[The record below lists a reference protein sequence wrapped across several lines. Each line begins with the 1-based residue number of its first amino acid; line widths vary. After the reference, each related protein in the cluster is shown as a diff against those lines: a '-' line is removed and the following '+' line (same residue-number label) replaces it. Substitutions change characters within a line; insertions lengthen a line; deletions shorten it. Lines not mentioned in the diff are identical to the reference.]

1 MKRRYVIALA
11 LFISSGLLSTAIAQE
26 APRIKAFQ
34 PQTKEERAIVSMVT
48 EHEKSERIP
57 AIITSLVVSDSYG
70 LYSWVVGETG
80 GQTIVSKLDGP
91 WRIMRGTGGR
101 VDAEL
106 LQQWG
111 VPIAIA
117 QDLIQK
123 MDIQTK
129 ANHQGEQR

>member
-1 MKRRYVIALA
+1 MKRRYIIAVA

-26 APRIKAFQ
+26 ARSIKPFQ
-34 PQTKEERAIVSMVT
+34 PNTEEEKAIVSMIT
-48 EHEKSERIP
+48 ARESKERIP
-57 AIITSLVVSDSYG
+57 AIVTSLVTSDSYG

-80 GQTIVSKLDGP
+80 GQTTVTQTAGTWVIS
-91 WRIMRGTGGR
+91 RGTGGR
-101 VDAEL
+101 LDIET
-106 LQQWG
+106 LQRWG

-129 ANHQGEQR
+129 ANR

>member
-1 MKRRYVIALA
+1 MKRRYIIAVA

-26 APRIKAFQ
+26 ARPIKAFQ
-34 PQTKEERAIVSMVT
+34 PNTEEEKAIVSMIAA
-48 EHEKSERIP
+48 HESKERIP
-57 AIITSLVVSDSYG
+57 AIVTGLVVSDSYG

-80 GQTIVSKLDGP
+80 GQTTVTQKEGTWIIS
-91 WRIMRGTGGR
+91 RGTGGR
-101 VDAEL
+101 LDIETL
-106 LQQWG
+106 KRWG

-129 ANHQGEQR
+129 ANR

>member
-1 MKRRYVIALA
+1 MKRRYIIAVA

-26 APRIKAFQ
+26 ARPIKPFQ
-34 PQTKEERAIVSMVT
+34 PNTEEEKAIVSMIT
-48 EHEKSERIP
+48 ARESKERIP
-57 AIITSLVVSDSYG
+57 AIVTSLVTSDSYG

-80 GQTIVSKLDGP
+80 GQTIVAKQQKT
-91 WRIMRGTGGR
+91 WRIVRGTGGR
-101 VDAEL
+101 LDAEL
-106 LQQWG
+106 LQRWE

-129 ANHQGEQR
+129 ANR

>member
-1 MKRRYVIALA
+1 MKRRYVIAVA

-26 APRIKAFQ
+26 ARPIKAFQ
-34 PQTKEERAIVSMVT
+34 PKTKEEIAIVSMVT

-80 GQTIVSKLDGP
+80 GQTIVAKQQET

-106 LQQWG
+106 LQRWG